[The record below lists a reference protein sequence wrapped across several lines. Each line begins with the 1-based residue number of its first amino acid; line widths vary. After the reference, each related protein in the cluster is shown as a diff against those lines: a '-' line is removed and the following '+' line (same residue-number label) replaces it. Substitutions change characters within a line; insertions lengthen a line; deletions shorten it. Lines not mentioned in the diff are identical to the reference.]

1 MRRLP
6 VGNFRPRADVRRCSL
21 VLVVLTVF
29 GALTVGVLPMVG
41 TAQVDNATA
50 PADPDSDV
58 LGWENGYW
66 HNESI
71 DVVQSDGLSAA
82 ERERVLA
89 RTMARVEH
97 LRRLEF
103 EETPRIEFVSRDGVE
118 TYVDRNVT
126 QLPGG
131 NQTWEALFVFGE
143 DTDARE
149 AIRETLLASVGGMA
163 AEEGV
168 DHVVLVTEDPERPQ
182 TSGYVLAHELVH
194 VLQNQHFDLSAP
206 RYRRSTLDGELGKD
220 GIVEGEASLVDGL
233 YRRHCASGAW
243 SCLSGGMAPSSRS
256 VTPAVANLMS
266 VPYREGAIY
275 AASLRERG
283 GWQAVSS
290 AQESPPA
297 TVEPVLHPDRVVE
310 PPEPIEYADRSGPD
324 WSRTEGAQRIGEAG
338 VRTLFARQ
346 NGSRNVALPRPN
358 GTASLREVV
367 TAPAEGWGNDTLYT
381 YTNGSHDGYVWVTE
395 WDSRADAAE
404 FADAY
409 RAVLQSYDPLVF
421 GESTYVIDDGPFAD
435 AFHVRHNGTRVMIAN
450 APDRPALDALSDRI
464 DVDSSELS
472 RRDEKPTA
480 VTSTGGPGFGAA
492 EIILALVGMT
502 AILLST
508 DRRRRQ

>member
-1 MRRLP
+1 
-6 VGNFRPRADVRRCSL
+6 
-21 VLVVLTVF
+21 
-29 GALTVGVLPMVG
+29 MVG
-41 TAQVDNATA
+41 AGQVDNATA
-50 PADPDSDV
+50 LAEPDSDV

-71 DVVQSDGLSAA
+71 DVDGSDGLSAA

-89 RTMARVEH
+89 RTMARVEY
-97 LRRLEF
+97 LRGLEF

-149 AIRETLLASVGGMA
+149 AIRETILASVGGMA

-182 TSGYVLAHELVH
+182 ISGYVLAHELVH
-194 VLQNQHFDLSAP
+194 VLQDQYFDLSAP

-220 GIVEGEASLVDGL
+220 SIVEGEASLVDGR
-233 YRRHCASGAW
+233 YRRQCASGAW
-243 SCLSGGMAPSSRS
+243 SCLSGGMAPPSGS
-256 VTPAVANLMS
+256 VTPAVATLMS
-266 VPYREGAIY
+266 VPYRDGAIY
-275 AASLRERG
+275 AATLRERG

-290 AQESPPA
+290 VQESPPA

-324 WSRTEGAQRIGEAG
+324 WSRTDDIQRIGEAG

-358 GTASLREVV
+358 GTVSLRQAV

-381 YTNGSHDGYVWVTE
+381 YTNGSHGGYVWVTE

-450 APDRPALDALSDRI
+450 APDRSALNALSDRL
-464 DVDSSELS
+464 DVASTES
-472 RRDEKPTA
+472 RHHEGRT
-480 VTSTGGPGFGAA
+480 VITSTAGPGFGVAS
-492 EIILALVGMT
+492 ILLALVVM
-502 AILLST
+502 AVILLLIEG
-508 DRRRRQ
+508 DRHYR